1 MVWRLIMLAFIALRR
16 IPSAL
21 SAWWAASRAIAFAHS
36 PRFAELRDG
45 WAMSAPLLAL
55 NLFMA
60 GLSVFFFITIV
71 DTPSPPD
78 SRKPSRTR
86 RAFEVTASHKNDLAA
101 PGYPI
106 LFP

>member
-1 MVWRLIMLAFIALRR
+1 MVWRLIMLAFVALRH

-21 SAWWAASRAIAFAHS
+21 SAWWAAPRAIGFAHS
-36 PRFAELRDG
+36 PRFGELRDG

-71 DTPSPPD
+71 NTPPTPDSQNPPPTGRPSP
-78 SRKPSRTR
+78 
-86 RAFEVTASHKNDLAA
+86 FTAQHTPTVPPPA
-101 PGYPI
+101 
-106 LFP
+106 